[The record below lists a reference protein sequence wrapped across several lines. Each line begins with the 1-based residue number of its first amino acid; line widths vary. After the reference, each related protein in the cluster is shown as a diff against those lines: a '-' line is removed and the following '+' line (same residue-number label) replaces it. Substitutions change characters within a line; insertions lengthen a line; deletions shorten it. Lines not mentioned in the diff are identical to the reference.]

1 MKFLFHNDKSTIRDE
16 LFLLM
21 FIVICIGAG
30 VLFYIFAPNDW
41 IISNSTIKVFG
52 IVWILV
58 GVMFIPGFIYC
69 CVQTIQAQRRN
80 KVLG

>member
-1 MKFLFHNDKSTIRDE
+1 MKFLFHNDKSTIKDE

-52 IVWILV
+52 IVWILA
-58 GVMFIPGFIYC
+58 GVMFIPGLIYRLC
-69 CVQTIQAQRRN
+69 TNNTEA
-80 KVLG
+80 KKK